1 MSKIKRYE
9 VVYANSEQAFVE
21 QINKMIK
28 EGWQPLGGM
37 AANFQH
43 NGQFQQT
50 VYHQAIVE
58 YEKAS
63 AYEDCGPL

>member
-1 MSKIKRYE
+1 MKIQRYE

-21 QINKMIK
+21 QINKMIL

-37 AANFQH
+37 AANFQS

-50 VYHQAIVE
+50 IYHQAIVM
-58 YEKAS
+58 YEQAPT
-63 AYEDCGPL
+63 YEDCGPL

>member
-1 MSKIKRYE
+1 MSKITRYE

-21 QINKMIK
+21 QINKMIL
-28 EGWQPLGGM
+28 EGWHPLGGM

-50 VYHQAIVE
+50 VYHQAMVMH
-58 YEKAS
+58 EKAS
-63 AYEDCGPL
+63 AQEDCGPL

>member
-1 MSKIKRYE
+1 MKNITRYE

-21 QINKMIK
+21 QINKMIR

-50 VYHQAIVE
+50 VYHQAMVE
-58 YEKAS
+58 YKPN
-63 AYEDCGPL
+63 YEPRLDPLG

>member
-1 MSKIKRYE
+1 MKNITRYE

-21 QINKMIK
+21 QINKMIRD
-28 EGWQPLGGM
+28 GWQPLGGM

-50 VYHQAIVE
+50 VYHQAMVM
-58 YEKAS
+58 YALS
-63 AYEDCGPL
+63 YDARLNQLG